1 MEPTI
6 RDGDVLLVDTS
17 INAVRDNAI
26 YVVVLGGLVL
36 VKRLQIKRDGSL
48 RLISDNDRFE
58 PEDVPASEAADIHV
72 AGRVMWYGRS
82 I

>member
-58 PEDVPASEAADIHV
+58 AEDVPANEASDIHV